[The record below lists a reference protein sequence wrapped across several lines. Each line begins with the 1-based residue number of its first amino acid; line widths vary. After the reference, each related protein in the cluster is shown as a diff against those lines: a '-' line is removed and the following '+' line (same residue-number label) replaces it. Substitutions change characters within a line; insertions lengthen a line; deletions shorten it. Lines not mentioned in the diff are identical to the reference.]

1 MTTDNDKTRKTI
13 VKINSS
19 DQVCDSVKWD
29 MYYIFPFFEQILNV
43 QIAFQYNKHNNVQ
56 ELFSSWYYMFVVE
69 DSKIEHIF
77 YT

>member
-29 MYYIFPFFEQILNV
+29 MYYFFSFFEQILNV